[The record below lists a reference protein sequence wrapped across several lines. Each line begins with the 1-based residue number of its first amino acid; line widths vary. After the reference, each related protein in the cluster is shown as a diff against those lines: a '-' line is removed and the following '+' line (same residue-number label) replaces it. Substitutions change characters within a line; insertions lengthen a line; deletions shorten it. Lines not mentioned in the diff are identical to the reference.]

1 MFTHKNIFIP
11 PLAITK
17 FKVIPIKF
25 LEKKSARAGFGPD
38 RSGLQSCKERL
49 IRLWEYRFFAVIQF
63 LLTLFIFVFYDFEM
77 FNKKLDK
84 WNLHIASKSYGPSF
98 ICNR

>member
-1 MFTHKNIFIP
+1 MLFTHKNIFIP

-25 LEKKSARAGFGPD
+25 LEKKSARARTGQVQG
-38 RSGLQSCKERL
+38 CKERL

-77 FNKKLDK
+77 FNWGMDK
-84 WNLHIASKSYGPSF
+84 
-98 ICNR
+98 

>member
-1 MFTHKNIFIP
+1 MLFTHKNIFIP

-25 LEKKSARAGFGPD
+25 LEKKSQQEPALARTGQVQG
-38 RSGLQSCKERL
+38 CKERL
-49 IRLWEYRFFAVIQF
+49 IRLWEYRFFVVIQF

-77 FNKKLDK
+77 FNWGMDK
-84 WNLHIASKSYGPSF
+84 
-98 ICNR
+98 

>member
-1 MFTHKNIFIP
+1 MLFTHKNIFIP

-38 RSGLQSCKERL
+38 RSGPGLQGTVDSFVGISILCRDTVSFNL
-49 IRLWEYRFFAVIQF
+49 IY
-63 LLTLFIFVFYDFEM
+63 
-77 FNKKLDK
+77 
-84 WNLHIASKSYGPSF
+84 
-98 ICNR
+98 ICVL